1 MHARAFGISVVS
13 LLRMTKILMQNA
25 TSFPMRV
32 LVSVRSTALVGP
44 VSPPKPS
51 MAFSAAHAAWGLIT
65 QVRGDGRVESVAR
78 RGMW

>member
-25 TSFPMRV
+25 T
-32 LVSVRSTALVGP
+32 RSQCGCWYLSALAGP

-65 QVRGDGRVESVAR
+65 QVRGDGRVESAAR